1 MTDTAVYSSTFP
13 STTFSQLH
21 GMICYEGRTW
31 PKPTDKLMKLLMC
44 KEGKD
49 NHSYVYVCNAKGEW
63 EFKKNG
69 FYYAGNRSLM
79 IS

>member
-1 MTDTAVYSSTFP
+1 
-13 STTFSQLH
+13 
-21 GMICYEGRTW
+21 MICYEGRTW

-49 NHSYVYVCNAKGEW
+49 NHSYIYMRNAKGEW

-69 FYYAGNRSLM
+69 FYYAENRMSDDEFDGYG
-79 IS
+79 SDSQS